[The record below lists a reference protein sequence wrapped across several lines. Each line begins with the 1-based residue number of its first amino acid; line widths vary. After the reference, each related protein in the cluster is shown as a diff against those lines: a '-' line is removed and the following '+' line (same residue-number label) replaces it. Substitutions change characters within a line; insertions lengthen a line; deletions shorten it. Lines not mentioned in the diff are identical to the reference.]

1 MTDIYEGARA
11 LAKALKDSAEYAAY
25 KAAREEAFENE
36 TTKSLLKQYHQMQLQ
51 AQAAMISGKKDEEL
65 MRQMQRIGE
74 LLQMN
79 QKASVYLA
87 AEYSLS
93 KMLGDVY
100 KILGE
105 AIDVDLSALED

>member
-11 LAKALKDSAEYAAY
+11 LARSLKESEEYSQY

-51 AQAAMISGKKDEEL
+51 AQASMLSGSKNEEL
-65 MRQMQRIGE
+65 MQQMQRVGE

-79 QKASVYLA
+79 PKASAYLT
-87 AEYSLS
+87 AEYRLS
-93 KMLGDVY
+93 KILGDVY

-105 AIDVDLSALED
+105 AIDVDLSALEG